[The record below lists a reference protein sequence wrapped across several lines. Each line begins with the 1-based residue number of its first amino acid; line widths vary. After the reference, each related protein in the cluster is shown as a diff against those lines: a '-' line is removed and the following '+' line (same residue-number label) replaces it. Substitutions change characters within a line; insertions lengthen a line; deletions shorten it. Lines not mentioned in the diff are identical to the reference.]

1 MVAAKA
7 KIIVETMPKVM
18 VAKAMIVVI
27 MVAWFQTM
35 PKVIAKGLA
44 KIMMAKEKIMAHTMA
59 MSDS

>member
-1 MVAAKA
+1 MAAKA

-18 VAKAMIVVI
+18 VAKAKI

-44 KIMMAKEKIMAHTMA
+44 KIMMAKAKIMAQTMP